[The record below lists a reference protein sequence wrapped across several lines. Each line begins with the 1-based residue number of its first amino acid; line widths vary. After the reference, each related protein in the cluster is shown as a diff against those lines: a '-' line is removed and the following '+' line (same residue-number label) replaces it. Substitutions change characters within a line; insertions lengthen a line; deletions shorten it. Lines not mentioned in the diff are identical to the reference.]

1 LQKENVEV
9 EFDVEKEESG
19 KFKAVNVTAPGG
31 GPLKPPPKREPR
43 VKAEPTEGDE
53 TGELKE
59 NNGDENAEKTG
70 RGNRRGGGRGGRG
83 KKSTGEKKVDPPF
96 HDIINDEVKQ
106 MIEEKGIELVK
117 KNTIDVALGGARIK
131 LGRGGYCGYCSS
143 DAVVAEGTYICD
155 EQGVVTFDWKLSVEY
170 IGDGWQAADVSKIM
184 PTLSLV
190 AG

>member
-43 VKAEPTEGDE
+43 VKTEPAEGDE
-53 TGELKE
+53 LKE
-59 NNGDENAEKTG
+59 SGDENGEKSA

-96 HDIINDEVKQ
+96 HDVIADEVKQ
-106 MIEEKGIELVK
+106 QIEATGIELVK

-143 DAVVAEGTYICD
+143 DATVAEGTYICD
-155 EQGVVTFDWKLSVEY
+155 EQGVVTFDWKLAIEY
-170 IGDGWQAADVSKIM
+170 SGDKWIPSDISKLM

>member
-1 LQKENVEV
+1 VEV

-43 VKAEPTEGDE
+43 VKAEPTETDE

-59 NNGDENAEKTG
+59 NSDENAEKTG

-143 DAVVAEGTYICD
+143 DAIVAEGTYTCD
-155 EQGVVTFDWKLSVEY
+155 EQGVVAFDWKLSVEY
-170 IGDGWQAADVSKIM
+170 SGDGWIAADASKIM
-184 PTLSLV
+184 PSLSLV

>member
-1 LQKENVEV
+1 VEV

-43 VKAEPTEGDE
+43 VKAEPAEGDE
-53 TGELKE
+53 LKE
-59 NNGDENAEKTG
+59 SGDENGEKSA
-70 RGNRRGGGRGGRG
+70 RGSRRGGGRGGRG

-96 HDIINDEVKQ
+96 HDVINDEVKQ
-106 MIEEKGIELVK
+106 QIEATGIELVK
-117 KNTIDVALGGARIK
+117 KNTIDVALGIARIK

-143 DAVVAEGTYICD
+143 DATVAEGTYTCD
-155 EQGVVTFDWKLSVEY
+155 EQGVVTFDWKLAIEY
-170 IGDGWQAADVSKIM
+170 SGDKWIPSDTSKLM